1 MFRTPVPFI
10 FILLKCVLA
19 SFHTTVSEGKFEVNN
34 NPNFPPL
41 FLLLFYYH
49 FVEVIFHFSIFLHV
63 SVVKHNQITAFYNN
77 RSIYHKPSS
86 IVCNDGDKIQSHF
99 KSPIMVVREDWIYPQ
114 VLQGYLSFLSFFFFP
129 VISKF
134 ILHYVFNQIY
144 QHR

>member
-63 SVVKHNQITAFYNN
+63 SVVKHKSNN
-77 RSIYHKPSS
+77 NI
-86 IVCNDGDKIQSHF
+86 
-99 KSPIMVVREDWIYPQ
+99 
-114 VLQGYLSFLSFFFFP
+114 LQQPKY
-129 VISKF
+129 ISQAK
-134 ILHYVFNQIY
+134 
-144 QHR
+144 QHSLQ